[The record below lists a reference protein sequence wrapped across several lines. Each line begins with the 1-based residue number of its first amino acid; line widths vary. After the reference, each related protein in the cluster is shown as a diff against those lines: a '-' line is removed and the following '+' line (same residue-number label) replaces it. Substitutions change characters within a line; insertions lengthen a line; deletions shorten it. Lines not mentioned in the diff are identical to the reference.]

1 MSPEV
6 DIYGGNY
13 GYTFMVPGSTMASG
27 FNTSEHYGSL
37 VFGYSKQTIYMWQ
50 PPHDDIGCLIAVGGL
65 WGYGEKEECSTLVTV
80 NAIGVESNSP
90 GELIE
95 IRYVNS

>member
-1 MSPEV
+1 MQYSSFFV
-6 DIYGGNY
+6 CIIL
-13 GYTFMVPGSTMASG
+13 
-27 FNTSEHYGSL
+27 SL
-37 VFGYSKQTIYMWQ
+37 TLSKL
-50 PPHDDIGCLIAVGGL
+50 GCLIAVGGL